1 MSFFSIIIP
10 TYNCSSTMDRCLQ
23 SIVKQDF
30 DAYEVILVDGAS
42 EDDTVAVAS
51 KYQQVINLRIVSEP
65 DRGTYDAMNKGV
77 KLAKGQWL
85 YFLGSDDELY
95 ADTILSKI
103 YKTIQ
108 KHPDS
113 KFIYGDVL
121 TSTNVLERYC
131 NYTYL
136 QLMDRCICHQSIFYH
151 KSLFQQSEY
160 DLRYK
165 LCADWDFNLK
175 IFDNNVSPV
184 YVNRIIARFDLG
196 GASGNWMQHP
206 EYLSHFANK
215 RELASR
221 YKNAAWW
228 YGYYVPL
235 MLFKRTKSKLRWI
248 FQ

>member
-1 MSFFSIIIP
+1 MSFFSVIIP
-10 TYNCSSTMDRCLQ
+10 TYNSSATIDRCLQ
-23 SIVKQDF
+23 SIIKQDF
-30 DAYEVILVDGAS
+30 DAYEIIVVDGAS
-42 EDDTVAVAS
+42 TDDTVAVVR
-51 KYQQVINLRIVSEP
+51 KYQRAVNLKIISEP
-65 DRGTYDAMNKGV
+65 DEGTYDAMNKGI

-108 KHPDS
+108 KRPES

-121 TSTNVLERYC
+121 TSANTLERYT

-151 KSLFQQSEY
+151 KSLFQQAQY
-160 DLRYK
+160 DLQFK

-175 IFDNNVSPV
+175 IFDDNINPV

-206 EYLSHFANK
+206 EYLNHFANK
-215 RELASR
+215 RELANR

-228 YGYYVPL
+228 YGYYKPF
-235 MLFKRTKSKLRWI
+235 MFYQRTRKKLKWI